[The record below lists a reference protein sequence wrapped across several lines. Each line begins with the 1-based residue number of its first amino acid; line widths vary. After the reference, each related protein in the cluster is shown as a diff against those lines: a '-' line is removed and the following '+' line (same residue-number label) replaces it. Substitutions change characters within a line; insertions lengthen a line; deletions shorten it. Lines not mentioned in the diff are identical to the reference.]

1 MAGKLY
7 SGEAFPDLSLTLND
21 GRTIVVPA
29 GLEADWRIVL
39 FYRGHW

>member
-7 SGEAFPDLSLTLND
+7 SGEAFPDLSLATSD
-21 GRTIVVPA
+21 GRTLRVP
-29 GLEADWRIVL
+29 GGIEGDWRIVL